1 MLKSSKF
8 IYPIIF
14 CFVVLM
20 VIGCGTTK
28 QGYTGPQK
36 SESGIAVIVPSA
48 PDYTVDITI
57 EKLDGKTVNVSDL
70 DRLEILPG
78 SHELV
83 IRVDHVPARG
93 TSVVLGGWGNL
104 AARAATT
111 KSMSATVSFQAQE
124 SRKYLVTAG
133 LLDDAPAVWI
143 VDETTE
149 QIVASQRL

>member
-1 MLKSSKF
+1 M
-8 IYPIIF
+8 
-14 CFVVLM
+14 
-20 VIGCGTTK
+20 
-28 QGYTGPQK
+28 
-36 SESGIAVIVPSA
+36 PSA